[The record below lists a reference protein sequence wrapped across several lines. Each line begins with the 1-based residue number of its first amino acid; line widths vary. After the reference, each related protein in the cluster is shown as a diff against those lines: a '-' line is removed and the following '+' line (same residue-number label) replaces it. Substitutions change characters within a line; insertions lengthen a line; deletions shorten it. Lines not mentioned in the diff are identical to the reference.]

1 MVRTVAG
8 MAMGSKKSEKK
19 TILWIY
25 GLVLTSIGIL
35 LPVLPL
41 YLSSLGIEP
50 QELGLLFS
58 VNMVAVAIGEM
69 SWGRVI
75 DKVGVGAALFT
86 GTFLVAGL
94 SSLFLVVHSLPLFF
108 ILFFFLGF
116 SRAAIFITGRWY
128 IAIHSHP
135 SERASSM
142 ALLVA
147 IMSGTRSVASVIG
160 GVFVDGWGY
169 PLALSAAVVGP
180 LLGGFVL
187 LARRKRLSSS
197 ELDDKQTDLLVG
209 DGIPTS
215 FRRGLFYIV
224 GIQGLVAALNYFGFS
239 IFLTYTSLFSTQ
251 VIGTDATGAGILFSI
266 QGFVN
271 LLVVIPIARLADR
284 KGKKL
289 FMRMGLFGSTVAFL
303 GIALSNTYAIL
314 MIFVVTFS
322 LSFALFGPAA
332 VALLSESVPKNRQ
345 GTAIGIYGVFEDVG
359 MILGSS
365 LGGYFWERWSPIT
378 TFLSGSIAAAIGALA
393 SFKLIKEPSAG
404 DYQLINENVSIDK

>member
-1 MVRTVAG
+1 
-8 MAMGSKKSEKK
+8 MGSKTSEKN
-19 TILWIY
+19 TVLGIY

-94 SSLFLVVHSLPLFF
+94 TSLLLVVRSLPLFF
-108 ILFFFLGF
+108 ILFFCIGF

-128 IAIHSHP
+128 IAVHSHP

-147 IMSGTRSVASVIG
+147 IMSGTRSVASVLG
-160 GVFVDGWGY
+160 GIFVDGWGY
-169 PLALSAAVVGP
+169 PLALSSAVVGP
-180 LLGGFVL
+180 LLGGFIL
-187 LARRKRLSSS
+187 LARRNKLNFS

-209 DGIPTS
+209 DRIPTT
-215 FRRGLFYIV
+215 FRQGLLYIV
-224 GIQGLVAALNYFGFS
+224 GIQGLVAAMNYFGFS
-239 IFLTYTSLFSTQ
+239 VFLTYTSLFSTQ

-271 LLVVIPIARLADR
+271 LLVVIPIARIADR
-284 KGKKL
+284 RGKKL
-289 FMRMGLFGSTVAFL
+289 FMRLGLLGSTVAFL
-303 GIALSNTYAIL
+303 GIALSSTYAVL

-365 LGGYFWERWSPIT
+365 LGGFLWEKWSPMA
-378 TFLSGSIAAAIGALA
+378 TFLSGSIAAAVGALA
-393 SFKLIKEPSAG
+393 SYKLIKEHSAQG
-404 DYQLINENVSIDK
+404 YPRFNETMLDDE